1 MTHFGF
7 SFRQAGAR
15 VAFALIGGGL
25 FSVACSNS
33 NSSPGPID
41 LGTGGTDAAAGSGG
55 TAASSGGSGASS
67 GGKSGSSGASSGGA
81 GGSSGAATGGK
92 DGGNIDGGST
102 GGASDGGPADSGAP
116 PCTLGEGD
124 GGCIRCPPKSTDDF
138 LNQCTSSTCY
148 PFDDAARLPRYNNGS
163 LPTLQ

>member
-1 MTHFGF
+1 MTHFSS

-15 VAFALIGGGL
+15 VAFALISGGL
-25 FSVACSNS
+25 ISIACSNS

-41 LGTGGTDAAAGSGG
+41 LGTGGTDAGSGG
-55 TAASSGGSGASS
+55 TAASTG
-67 GGKSGSSGASSGGA
+67 GSSGASTGGKSGGT
-81 GGSSGAATGGK
+81 GGSSGGGTGGSSGSATGGK
-92 DGGNIDGGST
+92 DGGSTGGAST
-102 GGASDGGPADSGAP
+102 GGASDGGPVDSGTP

-148 PFDDAARLPRYNNGS
+148 PFDNAARLPRYNNGS
-163 LPTLQ
+163 LPAL